1 MHTKNTLKIYTKNA
15 SETDLSFFDSLV
27 LPLSPDLF
35 LLSSSLSPYSSL
47 SIPLCLSSLSEMRD
61 LSLREKRDREIK
73 RELKER
79 DKEKAGVER
88 ECLPGDDNGG
98 DSDEG
103 ATTNAG
109 APLP

>member
-1 MHTKNTLKIYTKNA
+1 L
-15 SETDLSFFDSLV
+15 SLSF
-27 LPLSPDLF
+27 
-35 LLSSSLSPYSSL
+35 
-47 SIPLCLSSLSEMRD
+47 D
-61 LSLREKRDREIK
+61 LSLSLFSLRDERSVSEREERQSKIK
-73 RELKER
+73 KELKER